1 MKALYTRLF
10 SDFLNEYGNTP
21 EWLAIREKF
30 GQFPV
35 FNIDGLNLN
44 MYDLFVDRYEIRE
57 IGSETDFIFFHHVN
71 DTLNEL
77 LIKYVP
83 KINLFIDSF
92 NDSMQRIISLNDNRD
107 YTDFLNPVNGA
118 SDGGTKRVVGS
129 SDENRTY
136 DRAIL
141 TFKTNPE
148 ILSAAFNVRDIYN
161 DCLMEFDSLFMG
173 IY

>member
-10 SDFLNEYGNTP
+10 SDFLNEYGETP
-21 EWLAIREKF
+21 EWTAIREKF
-30 GQFPV
+30 EQFPV
-35 FNIDGLNLN
+35 FSIDGLNLN
-44 MYDLFVDRYEIRE
+44 MYELFVDRYEIRE
-57 IGSETDFIFFHHVN
+57 IGSETDSIFLHHVN

-118 SDGGTKRVVGS
+118 ASGETKRVIGA

-161 DCLMEFDSLFMG
+161 DCLLEFDSLFMG